1 MKLRIRGN
9 TIRLRLGRSEVS
21 TLAEQGAVRESTR
34 FDAAGMQEFGYAL
47 ESAEVDAIS
56 ASFEDG
62 LLLVRLP
69 RALVAQWA
77 SSDEIAVQRDQ
88 SLGSA
93 GALKILIEKDFECL
107 HGAPDDEPQDDAY
120 PHPHMRE

>member
-1 MKLRIRGN
+1 VKLRIRGN

-34 FDAAGMQEFGYAL
+34 FDAAGTQEFGYAL
-47 ESAEVDAIS
+47 EAAEVHAIS
-56 ASFEDG
+56 ASFKDG

-69 RALVAQWA
+69 RAMAAQWA
-77 SSDEIAVQRDQ
+77 DSDEIAVQGEQ
-88 SLGSA
+88 SLGPA

-120 PHPHMRE
+120 PHPRMRP